1 MKNKV
6 LAVLVALSLAF
17 TPVKAA
23 HPDYTATV
31 ASATYGK
38 FRPNRLVGVACGPE
52 RLTEVAPEED
62 EFPSGTCEA
71 IGLPVEFGCLP
82 EDTADQCAEYLGLRG
97 W

>member
-6 LAVLVALSLAF
+6 LTALIALSLAF
-17 TPVKAA
+17 APVKATPTLQDA
-23 HPDYTATV
+23 PQEH
-31 ASATYGK
+31 
-38 FRPNRLVGVACGPE
+38 RENRLVGVACGPD
-52 RLTEVAPEED
+52 RLTQTAPEED
-62 EFPSGTCEA
+62 EFAGGTCEA